1 MAPKKI
7 KFKRLRTFKI
17 YNFLVIVKLL
27 KSKIHN
33 CFITDH
39 NVNYEGSI
47 LINKTLMEAAGF
59 LPNEKVHVLSVTSGE
74 RLETYVIEG
83 NYESQDIVINGAA
96 AHKIKTGEKV
106 IIVSYALFTEEEA
119 NSHKPTVV
127 HVDEQN
133 NLRK

>member
-1 MAPKKI
+1 MFI
-7 KFKRLRTFKI
+7 
-17 YNFLVIVKLL
+17 KLL

-39 NVNYEGSI
+39 NVDYEGSI
-47 LINKTLMEAAGF
+47 LLNKTLMDAAGF

-83 NYESQDIVINGAA
+83 DHNSKDIIINGAA

-106 IIVSYALFTEEEA
+106 IIVSYALFTDEEA
-119 NSHKPTVV
+119 NTHTPTIV
-127 HVDEQN
+127 HVDNENTIKEQ
-133 NLRK
+133 

>member
-1 MAPKKI
+1 MDN
-7 KFKRLRTFKI
+7 LRI
-17 YNFLVIVKLL
+17 LIVYNFLMLVKLL

-39 NVNYEGSI
+39 NVDYEGSI
-47 LINKTLMEAAGF
+47 LINKTLMDAAGF
-59 LPNEKVHVLSVTSGE
+59 IPNEKVHVLSVTSGE

-83 NYESQDIVINGAA
+83 NHDSQDIVINGAA

-119 NSHKPTVV
+119 NLHTPSVV
-127 HVDEQN
+127 YVDEGN
-133 NLRK
+133 NLKE

>member
-1 MAPKKI
+1 MDK
-7 KFKRLRTFKI
+7 LRI
-17 YNFLVIVKLL
+17 LIVYNFLMLVKLL

-39 NVNYEGSI
+39 NVDYEGSI
-47 LINKTLMEAAGF
+47 LINKTLMDAAGF

-83 NYESQDIVINGAA
+83 ESDSQDIIINGAA

-106 IIVSYALFTEEEA
+106 IIVSYALFKEEEA
-119 NSHKPTVV
+119 DSHTPTVV
-127 HVDEQN
+127 YVDEEN
-133 NLRK
+133 NLTK

>member
-1 MAPKKI
+1 MDN
-7 KFKRLRTFKI
+7 LRI
-17 YNFLVIVKLL
+17 LIVYNFLMLVKLL

-39 NVNYEGSI
+39 NVDYEGSI
-47 LINKTLMEAAGF
+47 LINKTLMDAVGF
-59 LPNEKVHVLSVTSGE
+59 IPNEKVHVLSVTSGE

-83 NYESQDIVINGAA
+83 NHDSQDIVINGAA

-119 NSHKPTVV
+119 NLHTPSVV
-127 HVDEQN
+127 YVDEGN
-133 NLRK
+133 NLKE

>member
-1 MAPKKI
+1 MQI
-7 KFKRLRTFKI
+7 
-17 YNFLVIVKLL
+17 KLL

-39 NVNYEGSI
+39 NVDYEGSV

-74 RLETYVIEG
+74 RLETYIIEG
-83 NYESQDIVINGAA
+83 DYDSQDIVINGAA

-119 NSHKPTVV
+119 NLHTPTVI
-127 HVDEQN
+127 HVDEEN
-133 NLRK
+133 HLKD

>member
-1 MAPKKI
+1 M
-7 KFKRLRTFKI
+7 
-17 YNFLVIVKLL
+17 IVKLL
-27 KSKIHN
+27 KSKIHD

-119 NSHKPTVV
+119 NLHIPTVV
-127 HVDEQN
+127 YVDEGN
-133 NLRK
+133 NLRIK